1 MPVQALV
8 MKHHRNPEPRV
19 LFHPCL
25 HGVGVRGH
33 LVRSAP
39 LTGPRNL
46 TQSVFH
52 QHRRALREKIAFFVY
67 EHRLRVFVKI
77 LVLPRSFHLRHF
89 FFERH
94 AREQVGNALF
104 DRHLRVA
111 IRGNLLR
118 LLPRGERRHQY
129 KRAQPTNGGHYE
141 AARKTRFHR
150 VSPDGIGWND
160 LKTAATIP
168 RPLTFTL
175 SVFWVFSDAPF
186 AAPFS
191 FFQRWD
197 ITKAGAFNGES
208 LALLTAPG
216 SPPPSCA
223 PDPLRPSRAAL

>member
-1 MPVQALV
+1 
-8 MKHHRNPEPRV
+8 
-19 LFHPCL
+19 
-25 HGVGVRGH
+25 
-33 LVRSAP
+33 
-39 LTGPRNL
+39 
-46 TQSVFH
+46 
-52 QHRRALREKIAFFVY
+52 
-67 EHRLRVFVKI
+67 
-77 LVLPRSFHLRHF
+77 
-89 FFERH
+89 
-94 AREQVGNALF
+94 
-104 DRHLRVA
+104 
-111 IRGNLLR
+111 GNLLR

-208 LALLTAPG
+208 LALLTAPA

-223 PDPLRPSRAAL
+223 PDPLRPSRAALCPAPSLSGLLLFCPSPDTSAQAGNAHPAARDPVFPPAATPEALRRIS